1 MIWYDEYIEDS
12 NEKNDNNHLQN
23 IVCHRE
29 LKAISNSFDIDV
41 LKELTD
47 VIGAW
52 RQMMTTS
59 SLVHRDN

>member
-1 MIWYDEYIEDS
+1 MKIDEAGMKKRNSIEYIEDS

-47 VIGAW
+47 VIGA
-52 RQMMTTS
+52 
-59 SLVHRDN
+59 